1 MRRFVTVIMGI
12 LALAAA
18 SRAASAEDTL
28 KVAIPQKGAWDAGL
42 VELGQRGGIFKKH
55 GLTLD
60 TLYTAAGPE
69 SIQALIGGSIDVAVA
84 SGVSAAIGTFAKGA
98 PVRIISSEMT
108 GAPDL
113 YWYVPAESPIKTVQD
128 MNGKTVAFS
137 AVGSSSHASVLA
149 LIAQYHLT
157 AKPQPTGNIAA
168 TITQTMTG
176 QVDVGFGAA
185 PFGLDLVESGKTR
198 IVASGNDVD
207 ALRTQV
213 VRVNLSGAQ
222 TLQNKHD
229 QIVRF
234 MQAYKETVDWMYSSP
249 EALKIYGEYSGL
261 PDSIVQRVVKLI
273 PKDALQTDEIKNLD
287 AVMANAVSQKF
298 LSAPLTADQIK
309 ELVQIPK

>member
-287 AVMANAVSQKF
+287 AVMASAVSQKF